1 MRKPDGVWEWDL
13 AQFGPPGAVPGFA
26 LTRGSGATGNR
37 FQIVLASVALPVAS
51 G

>member
-13 AQFGPPGAVPGFA
+13 AQFGPAWGGAGFA
-26 LTRGSGATGNR
+26 LTRGSGATGNS
-37 FQIVLASVALPVAS
+37 FQLILASVALPVAS